1 MARALLGYVG
11 SGSEQVLSLE
21 VARLRRRVAALE
33 SELAELRDNHR
44 ALDPSLDIEFHQLA
58 EDAAPALA

>member
-11 SGSEQVLSLE
+11 SGTEQVLSFE

-33 SELAELRDNHR
+33 SELAELRDGHR
-44 ALDPSLDIEFHQLA
+44 ALDPSLEIELHRFA
-58 EDAAPALA
+58 EDTAPALA